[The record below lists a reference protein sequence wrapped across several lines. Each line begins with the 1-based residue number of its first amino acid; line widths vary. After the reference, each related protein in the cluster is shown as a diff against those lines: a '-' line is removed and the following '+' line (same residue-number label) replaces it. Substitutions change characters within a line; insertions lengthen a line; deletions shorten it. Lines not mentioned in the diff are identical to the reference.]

1 MEIIDRIQMKRFK
14 LMTLRASVNA
24 KDEAGGI
31 PYGKHKNLK
40 FGFLFV
46 AVLAFMLLCNIEVK
60 SQTCQVE
67 VIYDMEEWTQKNLCK
82 AVDWLYENFRD
93 FDRECFLIGALGDG
107 NGHYQ
112 TFTANKSSDEIN
124 GKVKWLFRKDLK
136 FIPDTMSIQRVAT
149 VGDRRDED
157 LALFITALFK
167 SDYPDLRAL
176 RVCSVYPF
184 VRYYGGEMKTT
195 GNRDPVCGHTTN
207 YDVELFSLPLAKTVA
222 GYYNFDYDSVV
233 AVSSGGDIGYRG
245 VIKEEKIATEAQKMS
260 FLAGVLLRW
269 HYGGWFPVIFEGSN
283 RVVIDKRHLPSSTIK
298 TCTDILKEFGC
309 ENFEDKVECFVFD
322 VSDKIR
328 NFISLV
334 LYELYLKMG
343 VSLIY

>member
-1 MEIIDRIQMKRFK
+1 MEMKKYIFV
-14 LMTLRASVNA
+14 LTL
-24 KDEAGGI
+24 
-31 PYGKHKNLK
+31 L
-40 FGFLFV
+40 
-46 AVLAFMLLCNIEVK
+46 MLLYNTGVK
-60 SQTCQVE
+60 SQICRANT
-67 VIYDMEEWTQKNLCK
+67 IYDIEEWTQKQTSE
-82 AVDWLYENFRD
+82 AVVWLYDNFKD
-93 FDRECFLIGALGDG
+93 FDRECFLIGASGDG

-149 VGDRRDED
+149 VGGVSDGD
-157 LALFITALFK
+157 LALFVIALFK
-167 SDYPDLRAL
+167 NDYPDLRAF
-176 RVCSVYPF
+176 RVLSIYPF

-195 GNRDPVCGHTTN
+195 VNADPVYNNTTD
-207 YDVELFSLPLAKTVA
+207 YDIELFSPSLAKTVA
-222 GYYNFDYDSVV
+222 GYYNFDYDNIL

-245 VIKEEKIATEAQKMS
+245 VINSEKIATDAQKMS

-283 RVVIDKRHLPSSTIK
+283 RVVIDKRRLPPNTVK
-298 TCTDILKEFGC
+298 TCIDILKEFGC
-309 ENFEDKVECFVFD
+309 ENFEDKVECLVFD

-328 NFISLV
+328 NFISLI

-343 VSLIY
+343 VSFMY